1 MVLYIYPTAVP
12 TCLKGGYEK
21 VSLVNQIIYWGK
33 KYIAVVACCCSASV
47 YSVQCCC
54 LCLMLA
60 FRLVSIQQSMAQIL
74 ITRSAKIRLGHKPDW
89 HFHCAFVCQGGA
101 NETVIEAC
109 NGLLRHKYNINGM
122 I

>member
-1 MVLYIYPTAVP
+1 
-12 TCLKGGYEK
+12 
-21 VSLVNQIIYWGK
+21 
-33 KYIAVVACCCSASV
+33 
-47 YSVQCCC
+47 
-54 LCLMLA
+54 MLA
-60 FRLVSIQQSMAQIL
+60 FRLVSIQQSMALVL
-74 ITRSAKIRLGHKPDW
+74 ITLSAKIRLGHKPDW